1 MKPFTCA
8 VVGATGMVGK
18 SFLQILEE
26 RKLPITELHL
36 FASAKSAGTKIIYN
50 GEPLTVK
57 ELSPSSFDNGIDIAL
72 FAVSN
77 RLSKIYALIAAEK
90 GCIVVDNSS
99 AWRMNPMVPLVVPE
113 VNSEDIKKHKGIIA
127 NPNCCAAP
135 AVVALK
141 PLHDAFGLKRA
152 VISTYQSV
160 SGAGVGGWNDLDA
173 TLKGEAHGHFPYP
186 IANNL
191 IPFIGTY
198 GPDDGG
204 YTGEELKLMA
214 EVRKI
219 LHIPDLPVTATCV
232 RVPVYVG
239 HSLSINAELEKPFD
253 IKLVRKLL
261 ANTPGIV
268 LDDNPAQN
276 RYPMPI
282 TAAGNDAVHI
292 GRLRSDDS
300 CNNGLNM
307 FVACDNIRKGAATN
321 AVQIVEHLLLSA

>member
-36 FASAKSAGTKIIYN
+36 FASAKSAGTEIVFD
-50 GEPLTVK
+50 GQPLTVK
-57 ELSPSSFDNGIDIAL
+57 ELSPSSFDIGIDIAL

-77 RLSKIYALIAAEK
+77 GLSKIYAPIAAKK

-99 AWRMNPMVPLVVPE
+99 AWRMDPQVPLIVPE
-113 VNSEDIKKHKGIIA
+113 VNGGELKNHNGIIA
-127 NPNCCAAP
+127 NPNCCACP
-135 AVVALK
+135 VVAALK
-141 PLHDAFGLKRA
+141 PLHDAFGLKRV

-160 SGAGVGGWNDLDA
+160 SGAGVGGWKDLDA
-173 TLKGEAHGHFPYP
+173 TLKGEAPKHLPHP

-198 GPDDGG
+198 DPDDGG
-204 YTGEELKLMA
+204 YTGEEIKLMA

-219 LHIPDLPVTATCV
+219 LNLPDLLITATCV

-239 HSLSINAELEKPFD
+239 HSLSVNVELVKSFD
-253 IKLVRKLL
+253 LEHVRNLL
-261 ANTPGIV
+261 TNSSGIAFG
-268 LDDNPAQN
+268 DDPAQN

-282 TAAGNDAVHI
+282 IAAGNDAVHI
-292 GRLRSDDS
+292 GRLRRDESLK
-300 CNNGLNM
+300 NGLNM
-307 FVACDNIRKGAATN
+307 FVVCDNIRKGAATN
-321 AVQIVEHLLLSA
+321 AVQIAEGLIC